1 MTTNHRKEPFRYS
14 FKEPIPFNLY
24 IVSINGIPAPTKP
37 IKAFMHNISQSG
49 CRLWM
54 PLALNVDTH
63 QIRISMNLVLHEEP
77 LCLEGTLR
85 WGLEEADNHYYGVQL
100 EIAEHDREQLPR
112 ELRLLAGQNK
122 IIVK

>member
-1 MTTNHRKEPFRYS
+1 MPNNLRKEPFRYS
-14 FKEPIPFNLY
+14 FKEPVPFNLY
-24 IVSINGIPAPTKP
+24 IVSINGMPAPAKP
-37 IKAFMHNISQSG
+37 IKALMHNISRSG

-63 QIRISMNLVLHEEP
+63 QIRISMNLVLHEES

-85 WGLEEADNHYYGVQL
+85 WDREEADNHYYGVQL
-100 EIAEHDREQLPR
+100 EIPEHDREQLPR